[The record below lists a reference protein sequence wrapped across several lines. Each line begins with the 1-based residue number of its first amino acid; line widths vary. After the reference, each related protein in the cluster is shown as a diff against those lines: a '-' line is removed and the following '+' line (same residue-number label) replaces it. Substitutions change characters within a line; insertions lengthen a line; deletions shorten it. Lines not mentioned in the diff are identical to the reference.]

1 MRFNDV
7 FYAAALVILLGWLVL
22 GSVID
27 AEYSGGSLSDEHTTS
42 SPPAVSASS
51 QQPKPVATARV
62 DERLFRIFVGGAP
75 DIYSVAV
82 SDDD

>member
-7 FYAAALVILLGWLVL
+7 FYAVALAILLGWLVL

-27 AEYSGGSLSDEHTTS
+27 AEFLGDSLSDEYTTA
-42 SPPAVSASS
+42 SPPAVSAAS

-62 DERLFRIFVGGAP
+62 DERLFRIFVGGNP
-75 DIYSVAV
+75 DVYSVAI